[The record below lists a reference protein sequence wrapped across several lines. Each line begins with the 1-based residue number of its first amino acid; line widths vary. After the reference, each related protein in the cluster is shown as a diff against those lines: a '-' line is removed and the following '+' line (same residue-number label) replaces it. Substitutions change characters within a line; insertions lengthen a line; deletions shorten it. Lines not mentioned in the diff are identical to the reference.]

1 MIFPSCQTIASKALD
16 IYLLLIQGIELITLK
31 IKSKVAL
38 LDALALRTLAS
49 LD

>member
-1 MIFPSCQTIASKALD
+1 MIASKALD
-16 IYLLLIQGIELITLK
+16 IYLLPIQGIELITLK